1 MRWTQLIC
9 GLYKNEFKRLLISL
23 KAKSE
28 WIDTEAEGVFV
39 LFTARTRRAGNCP
52 SVSSLLIKQLWQTL
66 PVKNISSAHTKF
78 EMCLKLCCS
87 RSLSLSLFLCM
98 LSMSL
103 APVNGQPL
111 SAKHTEKKEK
121 FLAAKTLHCFCFC
134 CCLCVCRSAK
144 RRQHNPSLTRPERE
158 RERLAVYT
166 FRNRNLRYENSNVR
180 RVFCVVSLQYSVASQ
195 DGCLHELRCK
205 SVSVPAATSPT
216 WAEKKYSS
224 KSKHGVEILLWQNYL
239 SKSRVTGNKRY
250 IHIFLI
256 VGISGVFFFLLI
268 ANDINYF
275 LQTCYFHK

>member
-1 MRWTQLIC
+1 MRWTRLIC

-121 FLAAKTLHCFCFC
+121 SSWPPKRFTVSVFVVVFVSVALPWDDNTIPVWLA
-134 CCLCVCRSAK
+134 
-144 RRQHNPSLTRPERE
+144 QRE
-158 RERLAVYT
+158 RERLALYT

-224 KSKHGVEILLWQNYL
+224 KSKHTVLKYYCGKIIWVKVE
-239 SKSRVTGNKRY
+239 
-250 IHIFLI
+250 
-256 VGISGVFFFLLI
+256 
-268 ANDINYF
+268 
-275 LQTCYFHK
+275 